1 MRSALVLALLLTVG
15 ACGGERVAGP
25 RSRTAAADK
34 AAREANTTKETP
46 EPRASDKGK
55 KWGGWRYQGARDDCY
70 YRVKRRCFTRR
81 ADACAAARCGKK
93 QCTLEGAG
101 PAIVTCQ

>member
-1 MRSALVLALLLTVG
+1 MRPALVLALLLTVG
-15 ACGGERVAGP
+15 ACGGERAGGP
-25 RSRTAAADK
+25 RPRTAK
-34 AAREANTTKETP
+34 ASKESTTTKEPP
-46 EPRASDKGK
+46 EARASDKGK

-70 YRVKRRCFTRR
+70 YRFKRRCFTKR

-93 QCTLEGAG
+93 QCTLDGAG